1 MIFNMKYSNILL
13 FTTFILFFSCGT
25 QFKEIIPLSNE
36 NNIKIKLEIFIEKS
50 EPGLKTPF
58 TLRLINTGE
67 RDLARCNLKFDDK
80 YEHQLEGLINK
91 SEEWEGKLRYSMIKA
106 GESVTIVFS
115 NEIDN
120 YNIFGI
126 TDKNFNLPETV
137 ELNCL
142 DGKVIWK
149 IKE

>member
-1 MIFNMKYSNILL
+1 MKYLNILL
-13 FTTFILFFSCGT
+13 FIIFILILSCGT
-25 QFKEIIPLSNE
+25 QFKEIFPLSNE
-36 NNIKIKLEIFIEKS
+36 NNIKIKLEMFIEKS
-50 EPGLKTPF
+50 EQGAKTPF

-91 SEEWEGKLRYSMIKA
+91 SEVWEGKIRYSMLKA
-106 GESVTIVFS
+106 GESVTIPFS

-120 YNIFGI
+120 YTLFGI
-126 TDKNFNLPETV
+126 TDKYFNIPDIV

-149 IKE
+149 INQ

>member
-1 MIFNMKYSNILL
+1 MKYLNIFL
-13 FTTFILFFSCGT
+13 FTIFILFFSCGT
-25 QFKEIIPLSNE
+25 QFKEITPLSNE

-50 EPGLKTPF
+50 EQGPKTPF

-91 SEEWEGKLRYSMIKA
+91 CEEWEGKIRYSMLKT
-106 GESVTIVFS
+106 GESVTIPFS
-115 NEIDN
+115 PDFDN

-126 TDKNFNLPETV
+126 PENESHIPKTI

-149 IKE
+149 INQ